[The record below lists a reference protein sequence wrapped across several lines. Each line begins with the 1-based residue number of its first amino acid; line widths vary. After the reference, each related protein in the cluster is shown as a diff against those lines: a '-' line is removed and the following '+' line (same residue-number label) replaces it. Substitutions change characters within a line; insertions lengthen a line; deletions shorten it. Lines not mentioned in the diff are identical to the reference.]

1 MVKNGNELLK
11 TKMSSKVGSRKS
23 NKRKIVLMS
32 LDTSQIKS
40 NTSYQRDI
48 DTKKVAKI
56 VSNFNEHKLGVI
68 KVSYRDGRYY
78 VFDGQHRLAAVKL
91 LNGGKDT
98 TIKCE
103 VHYGLSYED
112 EARLFAEQYDG
123 ATKVDVLCRYKA
135 LYESGD
141 ERVIQLKDIVEDS
154 GFKLDFTRLKG
165 DNRLVCVAALNT
177 MLTKL
182 GEEQMRRCLNLIK
195 KTWNGESTSLDK
207 EIISGMTIL
216 FDLYKDDIQ
225 ESVFVRK
232 LKGVEP
238 IVLKRKGKSDL
249 LTKGDVRY
257 AKAIFMEYNANL
269 RTNKLEYKFK
279 A

>member
-1 MVKNGNELLK
+1 MEDTMLKRHRFNNVRKNKKENSVK
-11 TKMSSKVGSRKS
+11 
-23 NKRKIVLMS
+23 IQLMTLS
-32 LDTSQIKS
+32 TAQIKS
-40 NTSYQRDI
+40 NTDYQRDI

-56 VSNFNEHKLGVI
+56 VSNFDEHKIGVI

-91 LNGGKDT
+91 LNAGKDT
-98 TIKCE
+98 MIKCE
-103 VHYGLSYED
+103 VHYGLTYAD

-141 ERVIQLKDIVEDS
+141 SKVIKLKQIVEDC
-154 GFKLDFTRLKG
+154 GFKLDFKRMKG
-165 DNRLVCVAALNT
+165 DNRFVCVASLNT
-177 MLTKL
+177 MYNKL
-182 GEEQMRRCLNLIK
+182 GEEKMRKCLGLIK

-207 EIISGMTIL
+207 EIIAGMTIL
-216 FDLYKDDIQ
+216 YSLYGDDIQ
-225 ESVFVRK
+225 EKVFIRK

-249 LTKGDVRY
+249 LTKGDTRY
-257 AKAIFMEYNANL
+257 AKAIFIEYNANL
-269 RTNKLEYKFK
+269 RSNRLEYKFK
-279 A
+279 E

>member
-1 MVKNGNELLK
+1 MEDTMLKRPRFNNVKK
-11 TKMSSKVGSRKS
+11 
-23 NKRKIVLMS
+23 NKKENSVKIQLMTLS
-32 LDTSQIKS
+32 TAQIKS
-40 NTSYQRDI
+40 NTDYQRDI

-56 VSNFNEHKLGVI
+56 VSNFDEHKLGVI

-91 LNGGKDT
+91 LNAGKDT
-98 TIKCE
+98 MIKCE
-103 VHYGLSYED
+103 VHYGLTYAD

-141 ERVIQLKDIVEDS
+141 SKVIKLKQIVEDC
-154 GFKLDFTRLKG
+154 GFKLDFKKMKG
-165 DNRLVCVAALNT
+165 DNRFVCVAALNT
-177 MLTKL
+177 MYNKI
-182 GEEQMRRCLNLIK
+182 GEEKMRKCLDLIK

-207 EIISGMTIL
+207 EIIAGMTIL
-216 FDLYKDDIQ
+216 YSLYGDDIQ
-225 ESVFVRK
+225 EKVFIRK

-249 LTKGDVRY
+249 LTKGDTRY
-257 AKAIFMEYNANL
+257 AKAIFMEYNSNL
-269 RTNKLEYKFK
+269 RSNRLEYKFK
-279 A
+279 E

>member
-1 MVKNGNELLK
+1 MEDTMLKRPRFNNVKK
-11 TKMSSKVGSRKS
+11 
-23 NKRKIVLMS
+23 NKKENSVKIQLMTLS
-32 LDTSQIKS
+32 TAQIKS
-40 NTSYQRDI
+40 NTEYQRDI

-56 VSNFNEHKLGVI
+56 VSNFDEHKLGVI

-91 LNGGKDT
+91 LNAGKDT
-98 TIKCE
+98 MIKCE
-103 VHYGLSYED
+103 VHYGLTYAD

-141 ERVIQLKDIVEDS
+141 SKVIKLKQIVEDC
-154 GFKLDFTRLKG
+154 GFKLDFKRMKG
-165 DNRLVCVAALNT
+165 DNRFVCVAALNT
-177 MLTKL
+177 MYNKL
-182 GEEQMRRCLNLIK
+182 GEEKMRKCLDLIK

-207 EIISGMTIL
+207 EIIAGMTIL
-216 FDLYKDDIQ
+216 YSLYGDDIQ
-225 ESVFVRK
+225 EKVFIRK

-249 LTKGDVRY
+249 LTKGDTRY

-269 RTNKLEYKFK
+269 RSNRLEYKFK
-279 A
+279 E